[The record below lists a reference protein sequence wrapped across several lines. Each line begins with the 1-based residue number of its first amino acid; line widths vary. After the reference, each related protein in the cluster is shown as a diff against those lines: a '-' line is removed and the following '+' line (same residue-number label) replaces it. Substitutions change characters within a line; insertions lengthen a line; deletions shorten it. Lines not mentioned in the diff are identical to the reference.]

1 MCVSKSSCLRSY
13 VKTKCARFMLVRRG
27 TGDPKHITIRAST
40 MKGLLIGQASST
52 IHYWPKTT
60 QSRGNIFSKEI
71 FSNKSVTL
79 NCSFFSGL
87 ICKIILKPIH
97 FLKQWKAS
105 KLDDSLLTQNKTVL
119 WEFSSVEKSG
129 NRSLY
134 FFFVSGLICEIYISD
149 IKQTDRSFWS

>member
-60 QSRGNIFSKEI
+60 QSCGNIFSREI
-71 FSNKSVTL
+71 FVNKSLTL
-79 NCSFFSGL
+79 NCAFYSGL
-87 ICKIILKPIH
+87 ICKMILKSIQ
-97 FLKQWKAS
+97 FLKQRFARSSFRFARSSFDTIWGHYQMMSSEVSMKISWNYPQIVSS
-105 KLDDSLLTQNKTVL
+105 KDCAKDCFKN
-119 WEFSSVEKSG
+119 
-129 NRSLY
+129 
-134 FFFVSGLICEIYISD
+134 
-149 IKQTDRSFWS
+149 